1 MLQFGLS
8 TEGLHPWLAC
18 EGGVGMVECDLR
30 HGVVD
35 YICVNYTLNVL
46 QNMYLYSDQVAC
58 KQVSGKSQCMA

>member
-1 MLQFGLS
+1 
-8 TEGLHPWLAC
+8 
-18 EGGVGMVECDLR
+18 MVECDLR

-46 QNMYLYSDQVAC
+46 QDMYVYSDQVAC